1 MTPEPRPQPYLS
13 PPFPDPTATRR
24 STHTTHTTHTHI
36 AGIPLPD
43 SSLAKEA
50 TELIRNTTD
59 ALLYHHS
66 RRVYL
71 FGARHGRER
80 SLPFDAELLY
90 IAALFHGLGLTDRFR
105 GSRQRFELDGAD
117 EARSFLATRGVPP
130 ARTHLAWQAIAL
142 HTTPQIPHRMA
153 PEIALL
159 AAGYE
164 LDVLGIGH
172 ATLPPDT
179 RDEILTAHPRPGFKR
194 HILRAYHRA
203 LTHRPETAPGTP
215 QADVLAHLDPDH
227 IRPDFVRTIEDS
239 AWPE

>member
-1 MTPEPRPQPYLS
+1 M
-13 PPFPDPTATRR
+13 
-24 STHTTHTTHTHI
+24 

-43 SSLAKEA
+43 SDLAKEA

-59 ALLYHHS
+59 ELIYHHS

-80 SLPFDAELLY
+80 NLPFDAEVLY
-90 IAALFHGLGLTDRFR
+90 IAALFHALGLTDRFR

-117 EARSFLATRGVPP
+117 EAHRFLTAHGVPP
-130 ARTHLAWQAIAL
+130 ARARLTWEAIAL
-142 HTTPQIPHRMA
+142 HTTPEIPHHMA

-164 LDVLGIGH
+164 LDVLGIGYD
-172 ATLPPDT
+172 TLPPDT
-179 RDEILTAHPRPGFKR
+179 REEILMAHPRPGFKR

-203 LTHRPETAPGTP
+203 LAHRPETAFGTP
-215 QADVLAHLDPDH
+215 EADILPRPGPEH
-227 IRPDFVRTIEDS
+227 IRPDFVRILDDS
-239 AWPE
+239 PWPE